1 MNKLKNKLSMLERN
15 MLISLNVNELSFKVD
30 LSQASEEEQKLIF
43 EDVFYIQ
50 WKRGDST
57 MYS

>member
-30 LSQASEEEQKLIF
+30 LSQASEEEQK
-43 EDVFYIQ
+43 
-50 WKRGDST
+50 
-57 MYS
+57 

>member
-15 MLISLNVNELSFKVD
+15 MIISLNVNELSFKVD